1 MREIDAKSGKRIS
14 GDEGDEND
22 VRGVRIMVSVEER
35 DEREVEAELDR
46 KARGVRGDE
55 GDGVDD
61 WGGGRCLVMDRPST
75 WRRSRIETGVGVG
88 PSGEG

>member
-1 MREIDAKSGKRIS
+1 MS

-22 VRGVRIMVSVEER
+22 VRGVRIMVSVEES
-35 DEREVEAELDR
+35 DAREVEAELDR

-55 GDGVDD
+55 GEGD
-61 WGGGRCLVMDRPST
+61 GGGRCLVVDRPSDG
-75 WRRSRIETGVGVG
+75 RCSSIETGAGVG

>member
-1 MREIDAKSGKRIS
+1 
-14 GDEGDEND
+14 
-22 VRGVRIMVSVEER
+22 
-35 DEREVEAELDR
+35 LDR

-61 WGGGRCLVMDRPST
+61 WDGGRFLIMDRPST
-75 WRRSRIETGVGVG
+75 GRRSRMETGVGVG

>member
-1 MREIDAKSGKRIS
+1 MS

-22 VRGVRIMVSVEER
+22 VRGVRIRVSVKES

-61 WGGGRCLVMDRPST
+61 WDGGRFLIMDRPSNG
-75 WRRSRIETGVGVG
+75 RRSRMETGVGVG